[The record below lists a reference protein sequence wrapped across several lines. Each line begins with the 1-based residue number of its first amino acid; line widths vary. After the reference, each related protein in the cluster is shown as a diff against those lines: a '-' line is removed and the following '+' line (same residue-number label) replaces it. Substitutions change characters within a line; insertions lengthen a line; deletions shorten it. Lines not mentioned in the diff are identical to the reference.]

1 MFSLSRMLFSGIIS
15 SPELF
20 LIDDMFSKQQKLV
33 SVRILTKIHLQEIR
47 TMDNVLTDSSSF
59 VCFLCKV
66 IEVLCHFIMSQQ
78 NRHCEKVVNY
88 CISNY

>member
-66 IEVLCHFIMSQQ
+66 IEVLCH
-78 NRHCEKVVNY
+78 
-88 CISNY
+88 